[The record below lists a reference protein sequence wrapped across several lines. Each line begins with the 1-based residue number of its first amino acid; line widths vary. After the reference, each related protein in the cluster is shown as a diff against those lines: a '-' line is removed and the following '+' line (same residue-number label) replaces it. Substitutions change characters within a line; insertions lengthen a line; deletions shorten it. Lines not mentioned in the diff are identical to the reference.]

1 VKQTALIKR
10 TLEVYPEN
18 KDLLFLLEAMP
29 IPEANAFN
37 IAYLA
42 VLSKGKL
49 SQSDLT
55 TVYAAQLQNKLSP
68 EETKQFITV
77 LKKYPKQY
85 QRCKDYIKLSQENL
99 KTLDT

>member
-1 VKQTALIKR
+1 MKQTALIKR

-68 EETKQFITV
+68 RKQNSS
-77 LKKYPKQY
+77 LQY
-85 QRCKDYIKLSQENL
+85 SRNTLNNTNDA
-99 KTLDT
+99 KTISSWLRKT